1 MAIFPSRAT
10 WPETILARLSCV
22 DGMEI
27 TATKPCTSPH
37 STTSRATDLNKRLM
51 DLTSPEYI
59 IVSWTKLIHER
70 RGHIGTQR
78 GGAYQDPIPTWVE
91 EYYFKGNYKTAR
103 IPDGY
108 GQVPQDF
115 YFTVSCRCQLSDT
128 AGSRS
133 RPLAARF
140 IA

>member
-1 MAIFPSRAT
+1 
-10 WPETILARLSCV
+10 
-22 DGMEI
+22 MEI

-115 YFTVSCRCQLSDT
+115 YFTVSCRCQLSGHSWVALAT
-128 AGSRS
+128 AGRKIYSVVLEYKTWKILVSR
-133 RPLAARF
+133 LDLD
-140 IA
+140 

>member
-1 MAIFPSRAT
+1 
-10 WPETILARLSCV
+10 
-22 DGMEI
+22 
-27 TATKPCTSPH
+27 
-37 STTSRATDLNKRLM
+37 M
-51 DLTSPEYI
+51 DLQSPEYI

-115 YFTVSCRCQLSDT
+115 YFTVSCRCQLSGHSWVALAT
-128 AGSRS
+128 AGRKIYSVVLEYKTWKILVSRF
-133 RPLAARF
+133 RF
-140 IA
+140 GLVISYFVKSFNKGINRDLTIM